1 MSLRFDVCGVG
12 NALVDVIAPASDDFL
27 VRHQIA
33 KGAMTLIFDEPAV
46 ETLYATMAPGKE
58 VSGGSAANTLAG
70 VASLGGR
77 GAYIGKVAD
86 DQLGQVFTH
95 DLNAGGVTYDTPR
108 RTGGPSTGRCLIN
121 VTPDGQRSMS
131 TFLGCSPLLTAE
143 DLDETKLSSAGI
155 VFLEGYLF
163 DAPEAKQ
170 AFVRASEIAHKNGRK
185 VALTLS
191 DLFCVDRHK
200 AAFRSLVANHIDILF
215 ANEAEIIALYDAP
228 DFDTALASARA
239 DCEFVALTRS
249 EKGSVLAHKDEVVT
263 VPADPIDKV
272 VDTTGAGDLYAAGVL
287 FGLATGRDLETC
299 GRLGSM
305 SAGEVISHFG
315 ARPEVNLAAM
325 AAQRGL

>member
-12 NALVDVIAPASDDFL
+12 NALVDVIAPASDAFL
-27 VRHQIA
+27 VQHNIA

-70 VASLGGR
+70 IASLGGR
-77 GAYIGKVAD
+77 AAYIGKVAD
-86 DQLGQVFTH
+86 DQLGGVFAH
-95 DLNAGGVTYDTPR
+95 DLNEGGVAYNTAPR
-108 RTGGPSTGRCLIN
+108 SGGPSTGRCLIN

-131 TFLGCSPLLTAE
+131 TFLGCSPMLSGD
-143 DLDETKLSSAGI
+143 DLDEAKLASAGI
-155 VFLEGYLF
+155 IFLEGYLF
-163 DAPEAKQ
+163 DAPEAKA
-170 AFVRASEIAHKNGRK
+170 AFVKAAEIAHKNQRK

-228 DFDTALASARA
+228 DFDVALDHARK

-249 EKGSVLAHKDEVVT
+249 EKGSVLARDGEIVS
-263 VPADPIDKV
+263 VPADAIDKV

-287 FGLATGRDLETC
+287 YGVATGRDLETC
-299 GRLGSM
+299 GRLGSLA
-305 SAGEVISHFG
+305 AGEVISHYG
-315 ARPEVNLAAM
+315 ARPEASLAALV
-325 AAQRGL
+325 AQRGL